1 MELARVAADT
11 PKFTTPPETRLFNRE
26 NCAQAVDM
34 EGQWTRRSAMAA
46 LIGAAAIGPT
56 RAFAVREA
64 ERLDPALFD
73 GLLAPRGGAPGL
85 GAAVVGAQGLRAVG
99 TAGTRRLGA
108 SELIGINDQW
118 HIGSNTKAFTAVLY
132 ALFVEAGRARWQM
145 PIADLFPDVQVDAA
159 WQRIPVEAVLSHS
172 AGILDQPLLGRSRL
186 SAAYRDR
193 RPVTTQRTEF
203 AQRILA
209 SPPAGPVG
217 RFSYSNA
224 GYMLI
229 GAALERIAQ
238 TSWEQALSTKL
249 FQPLGLAS
257 AGFFA
262 PTGQQPW
269 GHARRGSHLRPV
281 PPSGLSDNPA
291 VMGPSGQIHISLPD
305 YAKFLRLFLNG
316 GSGLLASRSIQ
327 HLSAPQPMQG
337 GAYALGWEII
347 DGDWGQ
353 GTILAHQGSNTLWQ
367 AVAYLAPARGIGF
380 VGVSNAAPRG
390 SNQAARHLA
399 LRLVQRFAPVTSKT
413 SR

>member
-1 MELARVAADT
+1 MRGE
-11 PKFTTPPETRLFNRE
+11 
-26 NCAQAVDM
+26 
-34 EGQWTRRSAMAA
+34 WTRRSAIAA
-46 LIGAAAIGPT
+46 LIGTAAIGPT
-56 RAFAVREA
+56 RALGGREV

-73 GLLAPRGGAPGL
+73 GLLASAGGAPGL
-85 GAAVVGAQGLRAVG
+85 GGAVVDAHGLRAVG
-99 TAGTRRLGA
+99 TAGRRRLGG
-108 SELIGINDQW
+108 SELVGVEDQW

-132 ALFVEAGRARWQM
+132 ALFVEAGRARWQITM
-145 PIADLFPDVQVDAA
+145 ADLFPDLEVDAA
-159 WQRIPVEAVLSHS
+159 WQRIPIEAVLSHS
-172 AGILDQPLLGRSRL
+172 AGILDQPLLGRSWL

-193 RPVTTQRTEF
+193 RPITTQRTEF

-224 GYMLI
+224 AYMLV

-305 YAKFLRLFLNG
+305 YAKFLRLFLSDG
-316 GSGLLASRSIQ
+316 AASLEPRSIQ
-327 HLSAPQPMQG
+327 HLSAPQPMLG
-337 GAYALGWEII
+337 GAHALGWETIG
-347 DGDWGQ
+347 GDWAH
-353 GTILAHQGSNTLWQ
+353 GTILAHQGSNTLWH
-367 AVAYLAPARGIGF
+367 AVAYLSPARQIGF

-390 SNQAARHLA
+390 SNQAARQLA
-399 LRLVQRFAPVTSKT
+399 LRLIKRFAPVA
-413 SR
+413 